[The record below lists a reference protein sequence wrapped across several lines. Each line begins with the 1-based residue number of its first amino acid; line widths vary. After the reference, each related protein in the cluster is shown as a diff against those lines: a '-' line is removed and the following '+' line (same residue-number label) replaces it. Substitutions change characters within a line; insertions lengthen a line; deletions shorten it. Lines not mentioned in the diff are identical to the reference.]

1 MNIIHQKNQG
11 SHKNYRLFYVE
22 TKSMALSSE
31 PSMFI
36 EYSLFDSTLCSSLAH
51 ASPPPPPPRISD
63 HCLVLIQI
71 KSASIVTSHHIRVN
85 FSNHAATMPHA
96 STAML
101 LLLVILAFVH
111 LASTVINVKL
121 IIDPVNLRLV
131 GTMVIPLFP
140 SR

>member
-1 MNIIHQKNQG
+1 MDIIHQKNQG
-11 SHKNYRLFYVE
+11 SHNNYRLFYVE
-22 TKSMALSSE
+22 TTSMALSSE

-36 EYSLFDSTLCSSLAH
+36 EYSLFDWTLCSSLAH
-51 ASPPPPPPRISD
+51 ASPPPPSRISD
-63 HCLVLIQI
+63 HGLVLIHI
-71 KSASIVTSHHIRVN
+71 KSAPTVTFQHFHVTFSHHV
-85 FSNHAATMPHA
+85 STMPHA

-101 LLLVILAFVH
+101 LLMVILAFVH